1 MYRLRM
7 SFLIAKL
14 NLLLLY
20 GEKTILK
27 LFILERAELQV
38 LLVFNIWLCVAPSIE
53 YFIQQRCKQN

>member
-1 MYRLRM
+1 M

-38 LLVFNIWLCVAPSIE
+38 LLVFNI
-53 YFIQQRCKQN
+53 